1 MDVKGGGFA
10 DGGPPEV
17 DGAAA
22 ALGEGDAVAE
32 LPVGFTRVDGLHGRL
47 GADGREG
54 RLGGERAVLAG
65 VRELRGDRA
74 GVGDARP
81 VRPEAVRAEL
91 REGAD
96 AVCGQA
102 AWAREGD
109 DAADEVVA
117 RPAGVVVRAYD
128 AVGLRA
134 RVDRHLRRAAVRQ
147 GGAGAD
153 DRELHVAARA
163 LRPAPR
169 RVVELLRPERRLVAA
184 DVAEAAL
191 DGPGEPLHERGGPAG
206 FRCPR
211 VDGVRVVDALLL
223 VSWRWLCSGKWRAFG
238 LVGMRIFRFV
248 YEDVSQRRDR
258 TCHGS

>member
-1 MDVKGGGFA
+1 MECTDDSVRMDV
-10 DGGPPEV
+10 
-17 DGAAA
+17 
-22 ALGEGDAVAE
+22 
-32 LPVGFTRVDGLHGRL
+32 HGRL

-81 VRPEAVRAEL
+81 VRAEAVRAEL

-96 AVCGQA
+96 AVRGEA

-117 RPAGVVVRAYD
+117 RPAGLVLPAYD

-134 RVDRHLRRAAVRQ
+134 RAHRHLRGAAVWQ

-163 LRPAPR
+163 LRPAPCR
-169 RVVELLRPERRLVAA
+169 LVELLRPERCVVAA
-184 DVAEAAL
+184 DAPEAAL
-191 DGPGEPLHERGGPAG
+191 DGPREPLHERCGPAG
-206 FRCPR
+206 LRCPR

-238 LVGMRIFRFV
+238 LVGMRLFDSCMKTSRN
-248 YEDVSQRRDR
+248 DVIARVLNR
-258 TCHGS
+258 

>member
-22 ALGEGDAVAE
+22 ALGEVDALAQP
-32 LPVGFTRVDGLHGRL
+32 PVGLAGVDGVHGRL
-47 GADGREG
+47 GAHGREG

-74 GVGDARP
+74 GAGDARP

-96 AVCGQA
+96 AVRGEA

-117 RPAGVVVRAYD
+117 RPAGLVLPAYD

-134 RVDRHLRRAAVRQ
+134 RAHRHLRGAAVRQ

-153 DRELHVAARA
+153 DRELHVAPRT
-163 LRPAPR
+163 LRPAPG
-169 RVVELLRPERRLVAA
+169 RVVELLRPERCLVPAHA
-184 DVAEAAL
+184 PEAAL
-191 DGPGEPLHERGGPAG
+191 DGPGEPVHERRGPAG
-206 FRCPR
+206 LRCPR
-211 VDGVRVVDALLL
+211 ADGVRVVDALLL
-223 VSWRWLCSGKWRAFG
+223 VSWRWPCSGGCRAIG
-238 LVGMRIFRFV
+238 LVGM
-248 YEDVSQRRDR
+248 
-258 TCHGS
+258 

>member
-1 MDVKGGGFA
+1 MQINPIQRRAEVVSIQKAPVRIFSPWLNSERDCTFCKVLREGLA

-22 ALGEGDAVAE
+22 ALGEGDAVTE
-32 LPVGFTRVDGLHGRL
+32 LPIGLARVDGLHGRF

-54 RLGGERAVLAG
+54 RPGGERAVLAG
-65 VRELRGDRA
+65 VRELRGDCA
-74 GVGDARP
+74 GVGNAWP
-81 VRPEAVRAEL
+81 VRAEAVRAEL

-96 AVCGQA
+96 AIRGEA

-117 RPAGVVVRAYD
+117 RPAGLVLPAYD

-134 RVDRHLRRAAVRQ
+134 RADRHLRRAAVRQ

-153 DRELHVAARA
+153 DRELHVAAREV
-163 LRPAPR
+163 RSAPR
-169 RVVELLRPERRLVAA
+169 RVVELLRPERCLVSV

-191 DGPGEPLHERGGPAG
+191 DGPGEPVHERRGSAGP
-206 FRCPR
+206 
-211 VDGVRVVDALLL
+211 
-223 VSWRWLCSGKWRAFG
+223 SS
-238 LVGMRIFRFV
+238 
-248 YEDVSQRRDR
+248 
-258 TCHGS
+258 

>member
-32 LPVGFTRVDGLHGRL
+32 LPVGLTRVDGLHGRL

-54 RLGGERAVLAG
+54 RPGGERSVLAG

-96 AVCGQA
+96 AVRGEA
-102 AWAREGD
+102 AWARQGD

-117 RPAGVVVRAYD
+117 RPAGLVLPAYD

-134 RVDRHLRRAAVRQ
+134 RAHRHLRGAAVRE

-163 LRPAPR
+163 LRPAPG

-184 DVAEAAL
+184 DASEAAL
-191 DGPGEPLHERGGPAG
+191 DGPGEPVHEPGRPAG
-206 FRCPR
+206 LRRPR
-211 VDGVRVVDALLL
+211 AHGVRVVDALLL
-223 VSWRWLCSGKWRAFG
+223 VNWRWLCSGGRRAFG
-238 LVGMRIFRFV
+238 LVGMRFSDSCMK
-248 YEDVSQRRDR
+248 DVS
-258 TCHGS
+258 